1 MNLKE
6 FGLNEQKEDK
16 PDEKINTDKIALE
29 FNFIVSSIFIKFFNQ
44 F

>member
-16 PDEKINTDKIALE
+16 PDEKIKKVLAVVIITLFLLCNFKIKESL
-29 FNFIVSSIFIKFFNQ
+29 
-44 F
+44 